1 MLETQF
7 QACDD
12 ALSEALGRV
21 RDEENTYYDR
31 DMLKLA
37 TALARV
43 NAQMAAVIGR
53 LEEQQRGAARFE
65 RSENRNSIPQ

>member
-7 QACDD
+7 QTCDD
-12 ALSEALGRV
+12 ALNDALGRI
-21 RDEENTYYDR
+21 RDEADTYYDR
-31 DMLKLA
+31 SMLKLA

-43 NAQMAAVIGR
+43 TTQMATAIGR

-65 RSENRNSIPQ
+65 RSQNRSSNT